1 MSQPMKTAKETLE
14 AAAGHGGLPEE
25 QAERVRQASR
35 VVAQNLNKI
44 WLRTKVGKPTAE
56 SMHEAAT
63 EILKTLEAGAGM
75 EEVKAAVDAAEE
87 KAKEI
92 EEESRRRS
100 MVVT

>member
-44 WLRTKVGKPTAE
+44 WLRTKAGKPTAE
-56 SMHEAAT
+56 SMQEAAM
-63 EILKTLEAGAGM
+63 ELLNALEDDADM
-75 EEVKAAVDAAEE
+75 DEVKTAVDALEE
-87 KAKEI
+87 KVKEI

>member
-1 MSQPMKTAKETLE
+1 MSQPMKMAKETLE
-14 AAAGHGGLPEE
+14 TAAGHGGLPEE

-35 VVAQNLNKI
+35 VVAQNFNKI
-44 WLRTKVGKPTAE
+44 WLRTKAGKPTAE
-56 SMHEAAT
+56 SMQEIAT
-63 EILKTLEAGAGM
+63 ELLHALEGDAGM
-75 EEVKAAVDAAEE
+75 EEVKTAVDAVEE